1 MNNSTTIEVEAL
13 QREQAEI
20 MKQLVAMWDIT
31 ELQLFSAWVNMELL
45 KRQHRYLPTEKSD
58 EVA

>member
-13 QREQAEI
+13 QRKQAEI

-31 ELQLFSAWVNMELL
+31 ELQLFRAWVNMELL
-45 KRQHRYLPTEKSD
+45 KRQHRYLPNEKSD